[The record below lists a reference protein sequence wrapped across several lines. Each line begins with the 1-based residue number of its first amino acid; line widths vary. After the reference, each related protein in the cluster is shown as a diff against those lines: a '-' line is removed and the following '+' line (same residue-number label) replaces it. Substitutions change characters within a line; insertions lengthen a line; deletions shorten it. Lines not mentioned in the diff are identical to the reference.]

1 MLVKIKDKNL
11 YYVGGVVR
19 DNYLNC
25 QSKDVDYCYEGD
37 AIEFTKSWNVIKTN
51 SDFGTVKV
59 LFDGEEIDI
68 ASTRVEEYPK
78 AGHLPVVTQIGC
90 PIIKDLERRDFTI
103 NAMAR
108 NTITGEVIDYFNGQ
122 DDLKYKK
129 IRVLHEKSFIDDP
142 SRIIR
147 ALKFSVRF
155 GFELDENTKKL
166 QDTYLENVN
175 YDMSYYRLK
184 KELIDSFNLNNNRIY
199 ELFNEQKLYRLI
211 NKNATNPN
219 IKGDLVGLINKFNP
233 KLKYMVFLS
242 LFDLDNFELTS
253 EEKFIKISYDSI
265 RNFYSND
272 DYEIYKI
279 FNDIP
284 LESVLAYAV
293 SVDNKIAMKYLEK
306 LKDIKISITSYDLID
321 MKIPQGK
328 IYQEIFDFLLEKK
341 IQNPDLTLEEEKFL
355 IKRFFLC

>member
-219 IKGDLVGLINKFNP
+219 IKADLVGLINKFNP

-253 EEKFIKISYDSI
+253 EEKFIKTSYDSI
-265 RNFYSND
+265 RTFYSND

-306 LKDIKISITSYDLID
+306 LKDIKISITSYALID
-321 MKIPQGK
+321 MKIPK
-328 IYQEIFDFLLEKK
+328 DK
-341 IQNPDLTLEEEKFL
+341 L
-355 IKRFFLC
+355 IKYEY